1 MSTSKDMNVQD
12 KILRVSEINLA
23 GGPTGFLLLHGL
35 GGTPVELR
43 YLSQGLH
50 RAGYTVMCPQLS
62 GHGGSE
68 YLLGATD
75 WQAWLESAEQAFDRL
90 RAQCTEVIVGG
101 LSAGAVLSLHLAA
114 RRHDEIAGVTLYS
127 PTFWPNGWA
136 MPWYSILF
144 RLIRHKP
151 FANLFRSSV
160 KPPYGIK
167 DERIR
172 RFIVDSLQSEGRP
185 LEDIFGRRGGTVW
198 EFKAMAAAAKKR
210 LGEISKPVLI
220 CHSREDDQSDLSNAY
235 RLQRD
240 LAGPVEQLVL
250 DDCFHMITLDRQ
262 REMVLDR
269 TIAFA
274 DRVRARAS
282 EVVVAINGNGQ
293 PDLTNVVAAPLPQ
306 RA

>member
-1 MSTSKDMNVQD
+1 MNVQG
-12 KILRVSEINLA
+12 KTLRKNEINLA

-43 YLSQGLH
+43 YLGQGLH
-50 RAGYTVMCPQLS
+50 RAGYTVMCPQLA
-62 GHGGSE
+62 GHGGSDI
-68 YLLGATD
+68 LLGATE
-75 WQAWLESAEQAFDRL
+75 WRAWLESADKAFDEL
-90 RAQCTEVIVGG
+90 RGKCGQVIVGG

-114 RRHDEIAGVTLYS
+114 RRHDEIAGVTLFS

-151 FANLFRSSV
+151 FANLFRSRV

-172 RFIVDSLQSEGRP
+172 RFIVESLRSDGRSM
-185 LEDIFGRRGGTVW
+185 EDIFGRRGGTVW
-198 EFKAMAAAAKKR
+198 EYKSMAAAAKR
-210 LGEISKPVLI
+210 VLGEISKPVLI

-240 LAGPVEQLVL
+240 LAGPVELLVL

-262 REMVLDR
+262 RDRVLER
-269 TIAFA
+269 TLSFA
-274 DRVRARAS
+274 DRLRVPDS
-282 EVVVAINGNGQ
+282 DVVVAIGGAGQ
-293 PDLTNVVAAPLPQ
+293 PGLVSVVSASVPKSA
-306 RA
+306 

>member
-1 MSTSKDMNVQD
+1 MNVQD
-12 KILRVSEINLA
+12 KILKPNEINLA
-23 GGPTGFLLLHGL
+23 GGPVGFLLLHGL
-35 GGTPVELR
+35 GGTPVEMR
-43 YLSQGLH
+43 YLGQGLH
-50 RAGYTVMCPQLS
+50 RAGYTVMCPQLF

-68 YLLGATD
+68 YLLGATE
-75 WQAWLESAEQAFDRL
+75 WQAWLASAEAAFDRL
-90 RAQCTEVIVGG
+90 KAQCSQVIVGG

-114 RRHDEIAGVTLYS
+114 KRHDEIAGVTLFS

-172 RFIVDSLQSEGRP
+172 RFIIDSLQSDGRS
-185 LEDIFGRRGGTVW
+185 LQDIFGRRGGTVW
-198 EFKAMAAAAKKR
+198 EFKSMAAAAKKR

-220 CHSREDDQSDLSNAY
+220 CHSRQDDQSDLSNAY

-262 REMVLDR
+262 RDTVLDR
-269 TIAFA
+269 TISFA
-274 DRVRARAS
+274 NRLRVPMPD
-282 EVVVAINGNGQ
+282 VVVNINGTSAA
-293 PDLTNVVAAPLPQ
+293 DLSNVVKAPITQ